1 MKCPN
6 CGAEISGGKFCEFCG
21 TQLSAE
27 MIKEQEQLNKQGC
40 PKCGSTNVTFR
51 RENSGEYQEKNKK
64 VVVHK
69 TIGLCKDC
77 GNTWTTNDPQKKRKT
92 WLWVLGWIFV
102 FPLPL
107 TLILLK
113 KKKMKPVLKY
123 GIIAVAWIL
132 YLIFVLSGNSSDK
145 AAAEQ
150 ADSSTEVSIIQ
161 QNLLTEDDEKADASS
176 AVNSIQATKQ
186 TVQTEPETTTTTT
199 TSRPTTTTTTT
210 TTTSRPAATTTTT
223 TTTSRP
229 AATTTTTQP
238 TTKATTVYIA
248 PTTTTQPTT
257 VAQQTSD
264 YYVLNTNT
272 MRIHYPS
279 CSSVKDIFP
288 ENYAETDDFNAAIQ
302 NGYQPCGKCHPH

>member
-210 TTTSRPAATTTTT
+210 
-223 TTTSRP
+223 
-229 AATTTTTQP
+229 QP

>member
-199 TSRPTTTTTTT
+199 TSRP
-210 TTTSRPAATTTTT
+210 
-223 TTTSRP
+223 